1 MSEKAAR
8 THNYGS
14 NRVKHREI
22 GEKKTVFKSVLDNPF
37 RIQWSVIDI
46 SLNPLT
52 NTIRNRPSVPLNVQN
67 SVLAHVIDILNGVAD
82 YQHTRSKANRKR
94 KRGEQGEPM
103 KRKKPDD
110 TNKKTLAMDLSE
122 TASSTAL
129 SLTISSD
136 KTSLERP
143 PTILEHLVVG
153 INQVTKRLETQIRDK
168 RITILTAVD
177 GSNMG
182 LIQPPLQVIFVCRAD
197 IDPPLL
203 IDHLPHLVAAYNSV
217 QTTNTLK
224 IVSLPKGAESALAQA
239 VGLRRAGVIGIDVR
253 PEADYSF
260 LVYIHPRYNGPKCKC
275 LWTCLAQSQ
284 R

>member
-37 RIQWSVIDI
+37 RIQWSVIYI